1 MDLKLRGRAAIVCGA
16 SSGMGLAIARGLA
29 AEGVDVVM
37 AARRHHVLDE
47 QAAANGAV
55 SHPVDL
61 TDPAAAQGLVDTT
74 VDRFGRLDI
83 LVWNSGG
90 PPAAAAADVTVD
102 DLTAGF
108 AALMAPLVRLVGAS
122 LPHLRASD
130 AGRVLA
136 ITSAG
141 SKEPI
146 PNLAISN
153 ALRPGVTGYLKSLS
167 REVGRD
173 GTTVNCLAPGLID
186 TARIRQV
193 HPDGPPRS
201 VLDDVAVGRLGTA
214 EEFANVAVF
223 LASPLASYVTGA
235 TISVDGGL
243 ARYLF

>member
-1 MDLKLRGRAAIVCGA
+1 
-16 SSGMGLAIARGLA
+16 MGLAIARGLA

-37 AARRHHVLDE
+37 AARRRDILDE
-47 QAAANGAV
+47 QAAAIGAV

-90 PPAAAAADVTVD
+90 PPAAAAADITAD

-108 AALMAPLVRLVGAS
+108 ASLMTPLVRLVGAS

-136 ITSAG
+136 ITTAG

-146 PNLAISN
+146 SNLAIPTHCG
-153 ALRPGVTGYLKSLS
+153 PG
-167 REVGRD
+167 
-173 GTTVNCLAPGLID
+173 
-186 TARIRQV
+186 
-193 HPDGPPRS
+193 
-201 VLDDVAVGRLGTA
+201 
-214 EEFANVAVF
+214 
-223 LASPLASYVTGA
+223 SPA
-235 TISVDGGL
+235 T
-243 ARYLF
+243 